1 MDGGRNF
8 LVFSN
13 FPTDCLPLNHTRSM
27 ASSSG
32 AEIQELYTSARKL
45 ALATSATIGHL
56 ERAGQQPINPAT
68 TETRFQTAQA
78 QLDQLQRLCQDLEGR
93 HAMWQSSGSTRDS
106 LVWQKKVQQL
116 VEESAALQRSLE
128 ACRVASARVG
138 QEEAQ
143 RQELLQ
149 RRKHMS
155 GRTTNGAIGID
166 VETADLEAKERI
178 RRSKQV
184 AEEAYQTGVAT
195 LTAMAGQRDV
205 LKNAHRKVL
214 DVLNTVGMSDSVL
227 RIAERR
233 IAMDKLIAY
242 GGMLLVC
249 GLIVFWLVVYA
260 K

>member
-1 MDGGRNF
+1 
-8 LVFSN
+8 
-13 FPTDCLPLNHTRSM
+13 M
-27 ASSSG
+27 AA
-32 AEIQELYTSARKL
+32 AEIQNLYTQARKL
-45 ALATSATIGHL
+45 ALTTSSTITSL
-56 ERAGQQPINPAT
+56 ERAGQQHGSIDQRQQLQG
-68 TETRFQTAQA
+68 RFNTAQ
-78 QLDQLQRLCQDLEGR
+78 QQIDQLQRLCQELEGR
-93 HAMWQSSGSTRDS
+93 HALWQSSGNTRDA
-106 LVWQKKVQQL
+106 LVWEKKLHQL
-116 VEESAALQRSLE
+116 FDESTSLQRSLE
-128 ACRVASARVG
+128 RCLAVSARVG

-149 RRKHMS
+149 RRKHLHA
-155 GRTTNGAIGID
+155 GRNGALD

-195 LTAMAGQRDV
+195 LSAMAGQRDV

-233 IAMDKLIAY
+233 IGMDKLIAY
-242 GGMLLVC
+242 GGMLFITLLVV
-249 GLIVFWLVVYA
+249 IWLVWYA